1 METFQANNVTEF
13 IFMGLSQISELQT
26 FFIVLFSGMYVV
38 ILVGN
43 ILIIVTVNV
52 DHRLDTPMYFFLSQL
67 SFIDLCYSSVTAP
80 KMLADLVSESK
91 MISFKACITQKFFL
105 HFIGG
110 TEMFL
115 LTVMAFDR
123 YVAICKPLHYM
134 TIMGYQTC
142 RLLVALSWIGGSIH
156 SLVQTILLIRLP
168 FCGPN
173 VIDSFFCD
181 APPLLKLA
189 CTDTTLTGILI
200 LSNGGLIAVCSFSVL
215 VTSYVSII
223 RTLKA
228 QLTDGKRRA
237 LSTCVSH
244 CIVVIFFFGPCIYIY
259 LRPSTSLFMDKVVSV
274 FYTLITPM
282 LNPIVYT
289 LRNGEMQKAMAKL
302 GNQYIFSVSR

>member
-1 METFQANNVTEF
+1 MEMFQGNNVTEF
-13 IFMGLSQISELQT
+13 VFLGLSQISELQT
-26 FFIVLFSGMYVV
+26 FFLLLFSGMYAV

-43 ILIIVTVNV
+43 ILTIITVNV
-52 DHRLDTPMYFFLSQL
+52 DNRLDTPMYFFLSHL

-80 KMLADLVSESK
+80 KMLADLVTETK
-91 MISFKACITQKFFL
+91 TISFNACIMQKFFL

-110 TEMFL
+110 TEMLL

-134 TIMGYQTC
+134 TIMSHRTC
-142 RLLVALSWIGGSIH
+142 GLLVAASWVGGSIH
-156 SLVQTILLIRLP
+156 SLVQTLLLVRLP

-181 APPLLKLA
+181 GPQLLNLA
-189 CTDTTLTGILI
+189 CADTTLTGFLI

-215 VTSYVSII
+215 VTSYVLII
-223 RTLKA
+223 QTLRN
-228 QLTDGKRRA
+228 QLTEGKRRA
-237 LSTCVSH
+237 LSTCGSH
-244 CIVVIFFFGPCIYIY
+244 CIVVTFFFGPCIYIY
-259 LRPSTSLFMDKVVSV
+259 LRPSTSLPMDKVVSV

-289 LRNGEMQKAMAKL
+289 LRNGEMKRAMIKL
-302 GNQYIFSVSR
+302 GTRYIFPARK